1 MPARRRRPAEKTLAI
16 SPNPKKKKTKTPVAK
31 AKIRAKAANK
41 ADAGKD
47 ADVIAEAEE
56 LAKRSID
63 FNDSL
68 TDLCK
73 DLPGTAPGTKITEA
87 RLKGAAGKRQRH
99 IQTNLE
105 PFLAKAFAD
114 TLTTKK
120 TFRKVG
126 TKNTGSR
133 YITTPGASTFSCAGP
148 MGEELAEVLIRDFV
162 PGLRKAL
169 PNMNLTI
176 RVSGAHV
183 FVDSS
188 AVFHAHCD
196 KMDNCPEQAM
206 FLMHVGH
213 EGVWEQNMSGRR
225 NAKKS
230 RVKRHHGCVVS
241 LTKDARCVY
250 FYFIFYVWAFLFYV
264 WAIVLTSYFNY

>member
-68 TDLCK
+68 DDLCQ
-73 DLPGTAPGTKITEA
+73 DRPGTAPGTKITEA

-99 IQTNLE
+99 INKNLN
-105 PFLAKAFAD
+105 PSLAKMFGGHLIDSKAF
-114 TLTTKK
+114 
-120 TFRKVG
+120 RRVG
-126 TKNTGSR
+126 TPNTGSR
-133 YITTPGASTFSCAGP
+133 YITTPGASSFSSAGP
-148 MGEELAEVLIRDFV
+148 MGEKLAEYLNSDFIV
-162 PGLRKAL
+162 ELLKAFPNHNLR
-169 PNMNLTI
+169 I
-176 RVSGAHV
+176 RVSGAHI
-183 FVDSS
+183 FLGDD
-188 AVFHAHCD
+188 AKFHAHCD
-196 KMDNCPEQAM
+196 KMKSGSEQAM
-206 FLMHVGH
+206 FLIHIGH
-213 EGVWEQNMSGRR
+213 RGTWVQNMSGRR

-230 RVKRHHGCVVS
+230 RVERHHGCVVS
-241 LTKDARCVY
+241 MTKDARSV
-250 FYFIFYVWAFLFYV
+250 
-264 WAIVLTSYFNY
+264 